1 MKLSSQRRGEE
12 EQGRKHFWG
21 NNGHFFSKSD
31 ETFNPQIQEA
41 QWALSTRNMVKLK
54 PRHIAI
60 QTLKI
65 SDKEKMLRAARD
77 ERHYIQRNK
86 EWEWQVSHR
95 QQCKWETVKLILKE
109 LKEKKLSISLVG
121 LSFKNEGKKEF
132 LDTIFHIYH
141 FACPGISFPA
151 LFSLQYQMKFRTRV
165 VSISCASFNLEQVP
179 SLLCLRRHSYFWR
192 IQSVVYFLITSS
204 FHVAILFSDLI
215 FA

>member
-1 MKLSSQRRGEE
+1 MAI
-12 EQGRKHFWG
+12 
-21 NNGHFFSKSD
+21 FFSKFD

-95 QQCKWETVKLILKE
+95 Q
-109 LKEKKLSISLVG
+109 
-121 LSFKNEGKKEF
+121 
-132 LDTIFHIYH
+132 
-141 FACPGISFPA
+141 
-151 LFSLQYQMKFRTRV
+151 
-165 VSISCASFNLEQVP
+165 
-179 SLLCLRRHSYFWR
+179 
-192 IQSVVYFLITSS
+192 
-204 FHVAILFSDLI
+204 
-215 FA
+215 